1 MCSCGLEPKTTRYYH
16 LRCNLYSNVRTER
29 LNDACALS
37 PTLKSLSHEKLLSIF
52 LHELDNFSFNTNKK
66 IKKSTI
72 KFLKTLERLIG
83 PLFWP
88 FISQRIFNEQYFLTL
103 IWVEFLGV
111 CFEMEGRRS
120 KITPTPPFPSP
131 IPTLLS
137 PPCLK
142 LVKIMLET

>member
-1 MCSCGLEPKTTRYYH
+1 MCSCGLEPKTTRYYL

-37 PTLKSLSHEKLLSIF
+37 PTLKSLSHEKLLSIL

-88 FISQRIFNEQYFLTL
+88 FISQRIFNEKYFLTL
-103 IWVEFLGV
+103 IWVEFLGAR
-111 CFEMEGRRS
+111 FEMEGRGS
-120 KITPTPPFPSP
+120 KITPTPPLP
-131 IPTLLS
+131 PTY
-137 PPCLK
+137 PHP
-142 LVKIMLET
+142 V